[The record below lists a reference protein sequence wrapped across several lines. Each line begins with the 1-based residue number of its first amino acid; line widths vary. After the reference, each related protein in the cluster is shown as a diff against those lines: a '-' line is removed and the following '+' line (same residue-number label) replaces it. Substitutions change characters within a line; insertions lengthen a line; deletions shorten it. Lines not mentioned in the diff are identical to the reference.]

1 MCKTHFRTNNL
12 HSILFIINIYADG
25 VKVSSVIFINNLVRS
40 QSKLYLCEKHYKD
53 MEKDYI
59 KRIDIKGLWG
69 KKDISWDNIHQDV
82 NIVVGINGS
91 GKTTMLNMM
100 EGYFNE
106 NSKILKKYKGE
117 VVGVPRAGE
126 VYPITYVRS
135 YDVPVADKRKSES
148 PLMQELNYAVFQN
161 KEGCSFFNYR
171 MKMLDFPERAGE
183 IETNINE
190 LFGVVNKMF
199 KDTNKQILIM
209 NSNLVFIQD
218 GTEISLD
225 QLSSGEKQLLL
236 ILLKVFLMD
245 KKPGILFMDEPEISL
260 HVSWQ
265 QQLIE
270 AIRKL
275 NSKCQIILTTHS
287 PSIFAKGWM
296 NSLVFMEDLSV
307 K

>member
-53 MEKDYI
+53 MEKQYI
-59 KRIDIKGLWG
+59 KKIEIKGFWG
-69 KKDISWDNIHQDV
+69 KKDVCWNNIHQDV

-100 EGYFNE
+100 AAYYKED
-106 NSKILKKYKGE
+106 SKELKKYQ
-117 VVGVPRAGE
+117 GVIIGTPKAGE
-126 VYPITYVRS
+126 TYPITYIRS

-148 PLMQELNYAVFQN
+148 PLMQELNYVVFQN
-161 KEGCSFFNYR
+161 KEGNSFFNYR
-171 MKMLDFPERAGE
+171 MKMLDFPERGNE
-183 IETNINE
+183 INRNIKE
-190 LFGVVNKMF
+190 LFEVINTMF
-199 KDTNKQILIM
+199 KDTNKQISIS
-209 NSNLVFIQD
+209 NSTLVFNQE
-218 GTEISLD
+218 GSEIALE

-236 ILLKVFLMD
+236 ILLKVFLME

-275 NSKCQIILTTHS
+275 NNQCQIILTTHS

-296 NSLVFMEDLSV
+296 NELVFMEDLNV

>member
-1 MCKTHFRTNNL
+1 M
-12 HSILFIINIYADG
+12 
-25 VKVSSVIFINNLVRS
+25 
-40 QSKLYLCEKHYKD
+40 D

-69 KKDISWDNIHQDV
+69 KKDISWNNIRQDV

-100 EGYFNE
+100 EGYYNE
-106 NSKILKKYKGE
+106 DSKILKKYKGV
-117 VVGVPRAGE
+117 VVGMPQAGE
-126 VYPITYVRS
+126 VYPITYIRS

-148 PLMQELNYAVFQN
+148 TLMQELNYAVFQN

-171 MKMLDFPERAGE
+171 MKMLDFPKRADE
-183 IETNINE
+183 INRNINE
-190 LFGVVNKMF
+190 LFDVVNKMF
-199 KDTNKQILIM
+199 KDTDKQISIS
-209 NSNLVFIQD
+209 NSTLVFVQD
-218 GTEISLD
+218 NSEIALE

-236 ILLKVFLMD
+236 ILLKVFLME

-270 AIRKL
+270 AIRTL
-275 NSKCQIILTTHS
+275 NNRCQIILTTHS

-296 NSLVFMEDLSV
+296 DSLVFMEDLNV

>member
-1 MCKTHFRTNNL
+1 
-12 HSILFIINIYADG
+12 
-25 VKVSSVIFINNLVRS
+25 
-40 QSKLYLCEKHYKD
+40 
-53 MEKDYI
+53 
-59 KRIDIKGLWG
+59 
-69 KKDISWDNIHQDV
+69 
-82 NIVVGINGS
+82 
-91 GKTTMLNMM
+91 
-100 EGYFNE
+100 
-106 NSKILKKYKGE
+106 
-117 VVGVPRAGE
+117 
-126 VYPITYVRS
+126 
-135 YDVPVADKRKSES
+135 
-148 PLMQELNYAVFQN
+148 
-161 KEGCSFFNYR
+161 
-171 MKMLDFPERAGE
+171 
-183 IETNINE
+183 
-190 LFGVVNKMF
+190 
-199 KDTNKQILIM
+199 M